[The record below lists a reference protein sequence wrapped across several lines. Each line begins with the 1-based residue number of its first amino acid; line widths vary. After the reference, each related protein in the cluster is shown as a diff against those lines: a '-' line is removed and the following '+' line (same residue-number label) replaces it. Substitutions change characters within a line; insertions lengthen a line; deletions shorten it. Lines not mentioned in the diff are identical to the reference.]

1 VLDLWLPSKP
11 SDGAFGNV
19 EVAVSVAATAVV
31 DLCRRGNNTLT
42 IGIHG
47 KELDAWSAPATPA
60 FAQDVLE
67 KLAVVEAA
75 PDDRL
80 LAVIER
86 VVESTLP
93 GTRLIVFSTRSVD
106 IERLLADLV
115 ARQAAR
121 QRSALTKT
129 LWLDVTGPQLPQLF
143 QLD

>member
-1 VLDLWLPSKP
+1 
-11 SDGAFGNV
+11 
-19 EVAVSVAATAVV
+19 
-31 DLCRRGNNTLT
+31 
-42 IGIHG
+42 
-47 KELDAWSAPATPA
+47 LDAWSAPATPA